1 MCKYFKVCGCLLQSL
16 DVYYLKRKWQK
27 TGGRGRGELVSCAYF
42 KGLLNLKVHQNVN
55 QPLLVHDF

>member
-1 MCKYFKVCGCLLQSL
+1 MWVSFTVSGCLLPKEK
-16 DVYYLKRKWQK
+16 VAKN
-27 TGGRGRGELVSCAYF
+27 RGQGKGELVSCAYF